1 MSQVT
6 PTSEQNSKNIF
17 QTLLIFRI
25 SVKLFEYFFL
35 SRFLHFVPTHEC
47 AHSLV
52 CVFDPVVN
60 SLLCKP
66 ELPRL
71 KVAYKQAAVHVSC
84 RDVTVIHRFSSYIMT
99 T

>member
-1 MSQVT
+1 MNCYCTLGRILHIIMSQVT

-47 AHSLV
+47 A
-52 CVFDPVVN
+52 F
-60 SLLCKP
+60 
-66 ELPRL
+66 
-71 KVAYKQAAVHVSC
+71 
-84 RDVTVIHRFSSYIMT
+84 T
-99 T
+99 

>member
-1 MSQVT
+1 MV
-6 PTSEQNSKNIF
+6 
-17 QTLLIFRI
+17 L
-25 SVKLFEYFFL
+25 
-35 SRFLHFVPTHEC
+35 
-47 AHSLV
+47 HSLV

-99 T
+99 TLLQKKCRRDGLKA